1 VKSIKIYLPILIFFL
16 SVFSVF
22 SQTRKQ
28 LEVERKKLNKE
39 IKQVNRL
46 LFNEKKKEKNA
57 LDALKD
63 INKKIEVR
71 AKLISTIN
79 AEASILS
86 TEIGVNEAK
95 LKKLNKKLAELKED
109 YADMIFKS
117 YKSKSQQSRTMFLL
131 SSQNFYQAYKRLEY
145 MKQYT
150 SFRKNQGE
158 EIVESANFVQKLNDS
173 LFFQKNVKDTLV
185 LSEKQQKQ
193 QIEADKKSQ
202 EKLITTIKKKE
213 SKYKK
218 DLQKKISEEKK
229 VASKIDKIIRDAIA
243 RANRIALAKA
253 KAAAKLKSKS
263 KSSSKRKSVKKNEFI
278 LSPEAKALATKFE
291 QNKTKLPW
299 PVKEGLVTRR
309 FGVQPHPTIGGI
321 TVNSTGLHINTSAGA
336 VAECVFN
343 GKVLAIQLTSEGR
356 KNVLVQHGNYI
367 TAYNNLQ
374 NSYVKTGDKVV
385 TGQKIGQIFTDKVS
399 GKTKLIFVLFKNT
412 TRLNP
417 SSWILKR

>member
-1 VKSIKIYLPILIFFL
+1 MS
-16 SVFSVF
+16 SFSVLG
-22 SQTRKQ
+22 QTRKQ
-28 LEVERKKLNKE
+28 LEIQRKKLKKE
-39 IKQVNRL
+39 IVQVNRL
-46 LFNEKKKEKNA
+46 LFDQKKKEKNA
-57 LDALKD
+57 LEDLKDLNQKINVRSKLINTINLEAKILSKEIRVNEKKLENLNKNLEALK
-63 INKKIEVR
+63 
-71 AKLISTIN
+71 A
-79 AEASILS
+79 
-86 TEIGVNEAK
+86 
-95 LKKLNKKLAELKED
+95 D

-131 SSQNFYQAYKRLEY
+131 SSQNFHQAYKRLEY

-150 SFRKNQGE
+150 SFRKKQGE
-158 EIVESANFVQKLNDS
+158 EILVQTDLVTKMNDS
-173 LFFQKNVKDTLV
+173 LLFQKQVKDTLI
-185 LSEKQQKQ
+185 LSEQDEKLK
-193 QIEADKKSQ
+193 IETDKKSK
-202 EKLITTIKKKE
+202 ESLISKIKKKE

-218 DLQKKISEEKK
+218 DLQNKISEEKK
-229 VASKIDKIIRDAIA
+229 VASKIDKIIREAIA
-243 RANRIALAKA
+243 RANRIALEKA
-253 KAAAKLKSKS
+253 KAEAKLKT
-263 KSSSKRKSVKKNEFI
+263 KSSYKPKLVKKNEFI
-278 LSPEAKALATKFE
+278 LSPEAKALALKFE

-336 VAECVFN
+336 IAECVFN

-374 NSYVKTGDKVV
+374 NSYVKTGDEIV
-385 TGQKIGQIFTDKVS
+385 TGQNIGKIFTDKVS